1 MEEDFEKNGYLVIP
15 EFISKEMVDFFKSYF
30 LLRIRAGHATPG
42 DPQAPYSQ
50 CFYSDPLVETILLKK
65 LKFLYR
71 KINIE
76 LLPTYSYTRLYSKN
90 DVLEKHIDRES
101 CEISVTLSLGIPDGA
116 DINPIYFSRK
126 RENGDAVSVK
136 LNPGDACIYKGS
148 ELWHWRPP
156 FTNQKWYL
164 QTFLHYVKKE
174 GKYQNMIYDG
184 RPFLGY
190 PDKK

>member
-1 MEEDFEKNGYLVIP
+1 MQEDFETNGYLVIP
-15 EFISKEMVDFFKSYF
+15 NLVSKEMLDLIRSYF
-30 LLRIRAGHATPG
+30 FLRIKARHAVPG

-50 CFYSDPLVETILLKK
+50 CFYSDPLAETLLLKNTRFFSDIIK
-65 LKFLYR
+65 T
-71 KINIE
+71 E

-101 CEISVTLSLGIPDGA
+101 CEISVTLSIAIPPES
-116 DINPIYFSRK
+116 DINPICFSK
-126 RENGDAVSVK
+126 EVDESDYASLL

-190 PDKK
+190 QK